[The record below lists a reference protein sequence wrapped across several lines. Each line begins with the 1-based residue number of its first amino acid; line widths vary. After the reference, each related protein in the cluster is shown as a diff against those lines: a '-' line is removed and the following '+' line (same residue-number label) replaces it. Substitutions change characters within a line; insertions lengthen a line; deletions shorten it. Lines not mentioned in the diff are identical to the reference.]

1 VDAQEFLILETDI
14 AAQLALIDDVFANL
28 EDRAGDFDGADARQ
42 MESVAFQIHNAYSAC
57 EELLRLIAASFE
69 NQIGDAARWHS
80 ALLLRMTQPVPGVRP
95 APLTKETFLLL
106 DSLRGFRHSFRRGHA
121 ATVEP
126 GQVKL
131 NLGRARQAHDC
142 LHRDL
147 SAFLEQLKPRLAF
160 CAA

>member
-1 VDAQEFLILETDI
+1 MDAHEYLILETDV

-28 EDRAGDFDGADARQ
+28 EDRAEHFDAGDARQ
-42 MESVAFQIHNAYSAC
+42 VESVAYQIHNAYSAC

-106 DSLRGFRHSFRRGHA
+106 DALRGFRHFFRHAYA
-121 ATVEP
+121 ATVDP
-126 GQVKL
+126 QQVQS
-131 NLGRARQAHDC
+131 NLGRARCAHDC
-142 LHRDL
+142 LRRDL
-147 SAFLEQLKPRLAF
+147 SAFLEQLKPR
-160 CAA
+160 